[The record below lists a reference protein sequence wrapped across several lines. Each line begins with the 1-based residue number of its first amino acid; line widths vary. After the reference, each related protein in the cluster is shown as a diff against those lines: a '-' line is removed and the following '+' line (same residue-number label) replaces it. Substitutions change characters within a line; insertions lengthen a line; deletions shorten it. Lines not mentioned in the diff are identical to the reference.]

1 MTLWNFHISQ
11 AFCGFITNVSA
22 PILSCSTSP
31 DTSCLLYSCKSC
43 SFKTAHCGALVG
55 ITAENTGSGAECA
68 STGHWHLGDFQQA
81 KKEEVQSNPFWKKM
95 CWHCRNDKYWI
106 SIATNVALLCRH
118 MVFRASFVQQVRLQW
133 YGGKHALS
141 IFMNFPV
148 VVIFVN
154 PVLVY
159 CEIKHYGATY
169 NAINELCVYHT
180 IQHPQNYTQGK

>member
-1 MTLWNFHISQ
+1 MCIYRTL
-11 AFCGFITNVSA
+11 A
-22 PILSCSTSP
+22 PGRLP
-31 DTSCLLYSCKSC
+31 AGQKRG
-43 SFKTAHCGALVG
+43 GA
-55 ITAENTGSGAECA
+55 
-68 STGHWHLGDFQQA
+68 
-81 KKEEVQSNPFWKKM
+81 KQSVLKKM